1 MSNLNKFNY
10 EGFEISFNSG
20 DSIMVNAT
28 EMAKAFGKAPK
39 DWLRTNQ
46 ANEFIQSL
54 SSVRHISLSQ
64 MVVVNKG
71 NSNVY
76 EQGTWMHEDVALE
89 FARWLSPRFAIWC
102 NDRIKELLKFG
113 VTGSEDAILDIIS
126 NPSNAI
132 KLLEALQ
139 KERQAKNI
147 LEHQNK
153 LQSAELKLS
162 APKVQYV
169 DDVLLSS
176 KTYTFTQIA
185 KELNMTSA
193 KALTNILKEKNIIY
207 RQSGQWLL
215 SALYCGRDYTKV
227 RTHTYTDSE
236 GSIGTNS
243 ITVWTEKGRMFL
255 HQILK

>member
-28 EMAKAFGKAPK
+28 EMANAFGKRPAK
-39 DWLRTNQ
+39 WLELPST
-46 ANEFIQSL
+46 
-54 SSVRHISLSQ
+54 
-64 MVVVNKG
+64 VNYLRELGAIRKSDRLIKTING
-71 NSNVY
+71 V
-76 EQGTWMHEDVALE
+76 GTWMHEDVALE

-236 GSIGTNS
+236 GNIGTNS

>member
-28 EMAKAFGKAPK
+28 EMANAFGKRPAK
-39 DWLRTNQ
+39 WLELPST
-46 ANEFIQSL
+46 
-54 SSVRHISLSQ
+54 
-64 MVVVNKG
+64 VNYLRELGAIRKSDRLIKTING
-71 NSNVY
+71 V
-76 EQGTWMHEDVALE
+76 GTWMHEDVALE

-176 KTYTFTQIA
+176 KTYT
-185 KELNMTSA
+185 
-193 KALTNILKEKNIIY
+193 
-207 RQSGQWLL
+207 
-215 SALYCGRDYTKV
+215 
-227 RTHTYTDSE
+227 
-236 GSIGTNS
+236 
-243 ITVWTEKGRMFL
+243 L
-255 HQILK
+255 HK

>member
-28 EMAKAFGKAPK
+28 EMANAFGKRPAK
-39 DWLRTNQ
+39 WLELPST
-46 ANEFIQSL
+46 
-54 SSVRHISLSQ
+54 
-64 MVVVNKG
+64 VNYLRELGAIRKSDRLIKTING
-71 NSNVY
+71 V
-76 EQGTWMHEDVALE
+76 GTWMHEDVALE

-193 KALTNILKEKNIIY
+193 KALTKILKEKNIIY

-236 GSIGTNS
+236 GNIGTNS

-255 HQILK
+255 HQILE

>member
-28 EMAKAFGKAPK
+28 EMANAFGKRPAK
-39 DWLRTNQ
+39 WLELPST
-46 ANEFIQSL
+46 
-54 SSVRHISLSQ
+54 
-64 MVVVNKG
+64 VNYLRELGAIRKSDRLIKTING
-71 NSNVY
+71 V
-76 EQGTWMHEDVALE
+76 GTWMHEDVALE

-193 KALTNILKEKNIIY
+193 KALTKILKEKNIIY

-236 GSIGTNS
+236 GNIGTNS